1 MKDIMKIVKSLEDSG
16 LSLKGVSEAKQNDV
30 KEEKEELLSFLLGTL
45 GASLFGNMLKDK
57 WFIRARYG
65 SKKGKEGVRAGCGS
79 TKSLIKDF

>member
-57 WFIRARYG
+57 
-65 SKKGKEGVRAGCGS
+65 
-79 TKSLIKDF
+79 